1 MPEVSDCG
9 KYLMLFIMKGCK
21 DMLMFFSEIGKL
33 EKIEKQLEFIRVVNT
48 FEADYDVCRLFND
61 LFTV

>member
-1 MPEVSDCG
+1 
-9 KYLMLFIMKGCK
+9 
-21 DMLMFFSEIGKL
+21 MLMFFSEIGKL

-48 FEADYDVCRLFND
+48 FEADYDVCRLFSD